1 MENDAIKYH
10 LPSSIKPG
18 KWAMTKSSNSNH
30 WANTNYSLD
39 FLLDSVSIVSHS
51 VSLKKPF

>member
-18 KWAMTKSSNSNH
+18 KWAMAKSSNSNH

-39 FLLDSVSIVSHS
+39 FLLDYVSIVSHS